1 VDRPTLLSS
10 NLNVQ
15 GYRELVEQKDAE
27 KLIRFIRERFTERYI
42 EPMRVE
48 LNKKNGFTIMA
59 ISCLMIESLESFY
72 QGWSDSKGSSK
83 QVFCNIFDKTTL
95 TINAKLFHDQVA
107 ISLDNYCKELQIES
121 WNSDFWNNFKKKMGS
136 NKDTIVIVGDNGMK
150 DVIVKGLESTISK
163 SIIDIFIKNK
173 YETYIID
180 EFRTS
185 KLCNGCEN
193 PLSKWLYVK
202 SNKPNSEGKMYK
214 SNGILR
220 CQSSTHL
227 CNVIHNRDKNAVKNM
242 LKLVENYKLTGKRLL
257 KYSCKF
263 SL

>member
-1 VDRPTLLSS
+1 MNSYINTQRSES
-10 NLNVQ
+10 
-15 GYRELVEQKDAE
+15 R
-27 KLIRFIRERFTERYI
+27 LI
-42 EPMRVE
+42 
-48 LNKKNGFTIMA
+48 
-59 ISCLMIESLESFY
+59 
-72 QGWSDSKGSSK
+72 
-83 QVFCNIFDKTTL
+83 
-95 TINAKLFHDQVA
+95 
-107 ISLDNYCKELQIES
+107 
-121 WNSDFWNNFKKKMGS
+121 NNFKKKMGS

-193 PLSKWLYVK
+193 PLSKFLDVK
-202 SNKPNSEGKMYK
+202 SKKPKSKNKIYK
-214 SNGILR
+214 SHGILR
-220 CQSSTHL
+220 CQSSAK

-242 LKLVENYKLTGKRLL
+242 LNIVSNYKLTGERLL
-257 KYSCKF
+257 RYSRKF